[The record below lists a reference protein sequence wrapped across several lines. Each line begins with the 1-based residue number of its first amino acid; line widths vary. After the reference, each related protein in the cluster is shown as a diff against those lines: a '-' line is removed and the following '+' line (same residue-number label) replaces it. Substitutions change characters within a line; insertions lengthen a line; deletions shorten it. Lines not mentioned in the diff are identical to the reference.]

1 MSILG
6 TKRRAKA
13 QLDRLTELVPVGII
27 RTDTKGRCVYVNE
40 RWCKMTGLTR
50 EETRGEGWLKAI
62 HPHDRERVLRQWR
75 RGASEAR
82 EFGDEFR
89 LRPATGEVK
98 VVSSRCL
105 PLFDKKGKLVGQ
117 LCASTDITE
126 RQETEQA
133 LRQLTQEMSERAK
146 ELNCLFGI
154 SHIVEQASGSLTDIL
169 TETVKLLPGSWQHSE
184 VASARI
190 VMDGVEYKTE
200 NYADSPWKQVADILV
215 HGERVGAVEVCYLEQ
230 MPERDEGPFLAEER
244 SLIDAVAA
252 RLGRTTERLRAEQLL
267 HEREQELRER
277 LTHLTRVS
285 VMGEMASSIA
295 HEVNQPLTAI
305 SAYAQACKRMI
316 ESGSIEAS
324 EVLDVLARVSTE
336 ARRAGDILH
345 RLKDLVQ
352 RHESKRSELDINKLV
367 QDVER
372 LASVD
377 ARLHDVRLRL
387 ELAGPP
393 PPVRVDGVQIQQVVL
408 NLIRNAID
416 AMSETE
422 PDYREVVLRTA
433 ALDGDEVEVSV
444 TDQGCGLPHGSEG
457 RLFEPFFTT
466 KKGGIGMG
474 LSISRS
480 IVAAHGGR
488 MWFESNED
496 RGVTFHFTIPAA
508 REMKHGRE

>member
-1 MSILG
+1 MRKAEREAQD
-6 TKRRAKA
+6 TEA
-13 QLDRLTELVPVGII
+13 QLDRLCELVPVGII
-27 RTDTKGRCVYVNE
+27 RTDRERHCVYVNS
-40 RWCKMTGLTR
+40 RWCQMTGVPPS
-50 EETRGEGWLKAI
+50 EAAGEGWVRAI
-62 HPHDRERVLRQWR
+62 HPSDRERVLRRWLQS
-75 RGASEAR
+75 AAEVR

-89 LRPATGEVK
+89 LLTADGDVR
-98 VVSSRCL
+98 VVASRCI
-105 PLFDKKGKLVGQ
+105 PLLDESGRLKGQ
-117 LCASTDITE
+117 LCASTDITQ

-133 LRQLTQEMSERAK
+133 LRKLTQELRERVK

-154 SHIVEQASGSLTDIL
+154 SHIVEQASGSLSDIL
-169 TETVKLLPGSWQHSE
+169 HETVHLLPRSWQHSD
-184 VASARI
+184 VACARI
-190 VMDGVEYKTE
+190 VVDDLERRTE
-200 NYADSPWKQVADILV
+200 NYADSVWKQTADILV
-215 HGERVGAVEVCYLEQ
+215 HGERVGTVEVCYLRE

-252 RLGRTTERLRAEQLL
+252 RLGRTTERLRAEQML

-316 ESGSIEAS
+316 ESNSITAT
-324 EVLDVLARVSTE
+324 EVVDTLARISAE
-336 ARRAGDILH
+336 ALRAGDILH
-345 RLKDLVQ
+345 RLKDLIQ
-352 RHESKRSELDINKLV
+352 KHESKRIEWDVGDLV

-387 ELAGPP
+387 ELADNLPR
-393 PPVRVDGVQIQQVVL
+393 VEVDGVQIQQVVL

-416 AMSETE
+416 AMAETE
-422 PDYREVVLRTA
+422 PERREVVVRTA
-433 ALDGDEVEVSV
+433 ARDGDEVEVAV
-444 TDQGCGLPHGSEG
+444 TDHGCGLPAESRG

-466 KKGGIGMG
+466 KEGGIGMG

-480 IVAAHGGR
+480 IVSAHGGR
-488 MWFESNED
+488 MWFESNPD
-496 RGVTFHFTIPAA
+496 GGTTFHFTIPAA
-508 REMKHGRE
+508 LDPTDGG